1 MKLSNA
7 PYPPDASG
15 PQASTRSDASAAVP
29 PLSTIAPST
38 GVAPNGTLTLAG
50 EDTAGPLVTVGQ
62 ATAVIGLGWALA
74 CIILSQGSAATLS
87 TVCGDT
93 WFLFFAAWLVLISVG
108 RARFSV
114 GGGDNYNNNYNN
126 NYNYNYDNDDW
137 QFPEDHGP
145 SVNIDGTPMCGY
157 VDANGNPYGVTRSSI
172 D

>member
-29 PLSTIAPST
+29 PLSTIAAST
-38 GVAPNGTLTLAG
+38 GVAPNGNFTLAG
-50 EDTAGPLVTVGQ
+50 EDTAGPLLTVGQ

-74 CIILSQGSAATLS
+74 CLILSLGSTATLG

-93 WFLFFAAWLVLISVG
+93 WVLFFVAWLVLISIG
-108 RARFSV
+108 RAGFSV
-114 GGGDNYNNNYNN
+114 GGGDNYS
-126 NYNYNYDNDDW
+126 YNYDNDDW

>member
-7 PYPPDASG
+7 PHTADAGG
-15 PQASTRSDASAAVP
+15 PQVPTPSDAAAPVP
-29 PLSTIAPST
+29 PLSTIASST
-38 GVAPNGTLTLAG
+38 GVAPNGTFTLAG
-50 EDTAGPLVTVGQ
+50 EDTAGPLLTVGQ

-74 CIILSQGSAATLS
+74 CLILSLGSTATLG

-93 WFLFFAAWLVLISVG
+93 WVLFFVAWLVLISIG
-108 RARFSV
+108 RTRFSA
-114 GGGDNYNNNYNN
+114 GGGD
-126 NYNYNYDNDDW
+126 NYNYDNDDW